1 MELLQQTLGS
11 RLRRSLAQAW
21 AFAHSAVSA
30 PEAQAQGLALDAGR
44 ALDEWGTSILRL
56 ALSYLHSREDAEDIL
71 QDTLIQYLTAKP
83 ALQSRE
89 HEKAWLLRVAANLC
103 KNRIDYNRVRQA
115 DELKE
120 ELLGEEREDLAFVWE
135 AVAQLPE
142 AQRAAIH
149 LFYHEGYQTAEIARI
164 LGRREATVR
173 SDLKRGRERLKA
185 ILKEAYDFDPIQ

>member
-21 AFAHSAVSA
+21 AFVRSAVSA

-56 ALSYLHSREDAEDIL
+56 ALSYLHSRVDAEDIL

-83 ALQSRE
+83 VLQSRE

-185 ILKEAYDFDPIQ
+185 IVKEAYDFDPIQ

>member
-21 AFAHSAVSA
+21 AFVRSAVSA

-56 ALSYLHSREDAEDIL
+56 ALSYLHSRVDAEDIL

-83 ALQSRE
+83 VLQSRE

>member
-83 ALQSRE
+83 VLQSRE

>member
-21 AFAHSAVSA
+21 AFVRSAVSA

-83 ALQSRE
+83 VLQSRE

-173 SDLKRGRERLKA
+173 SDLKRGRERLKD

>member
-44 ALDEWGTSILRL
+44 ALDEWGTGILRL

-83 ALQSRE
+83 VLQSRE

-173 SDLKRGRERLKA
+173 SDLKRGRERLKV

>member
-1 MELLQQTLGS
+1 MELLQETLGS

-21 AFAHSAVSA
+21 AFVRSAVSA

-71 QDTLIQYLTAKP
+71 QDTLIRYLTAKP
-83 ALQSRE
+83 VLQSRE

-149 LFYHEGYQTAEIARI
+149 LYYHEGYQTAEIARI

-185 ILKEAYDFDPIQ
+185 SLKEAYDFDPIQ

>member
-21 AFAHSAVSA
+21 AFVRSAVSA

-83 ALQSRE
+83 VLQSRE

>member
-1 MELLQQTLGS
+1 MELLQQTLGP

-21 AFAHSAVSA
+21 AFVRSAVSA

-83 ALQSRE
+83 VLQSRE

-103 KNRIDYNRVRQA
+103 KNRIDYNHVRQA

-149 LFYHEGYQTAEIARI
+149 LFYHEGYQIAEIARI

>member
-21 AFAHSAVSA
+21 AFARSAVSA

-83 ALQSRE
+83 VLQSRE